1 MMITTRVNEKYE
13 VAIPSLARKKLHIKT
28 GDPLEVIIEP
38 GCLILK
44 PKDMPDTS
52 QAYFW
57 TKEWQEKEKEV
68 DHDYKAG
75 KYQTAQNVD
84 DFFHQLQGQK

>member
-1 MMITTRVNEKYE
+1 MIATMVNERYE
-13 VAIPSLARKKLHIKT
+13 VSIPSLAREKLHIEI

-44 PKDMPDTS
+44 PKDISDTS
-52 QAYFW
+52 QSYFW

-68 DHDYKAG
+68 DQDYEFG
-75 KYQTAQNVD
+75 RYQTVQDVNE
-84 DFFHQLQGQK
+84 FFHKLQGQK